1 MGDVEKVGNLTLAL
15 AESILKDYM
24 EERKELHRWVYEA
37 NGWKFKEDEHE
48 ANSEDISLLM
58 SMFGSKK

>member
-1 MGDVEKVGNLTLAL
+1 MGDVKKVGDLTLAL

-37 NGWKFKEDEHE
+37 NGWKFKDVVDIEDPNIAVMAGGE
-48 ANSEDISLLM
+48 SW
-58 SMFGSKK
+58 FG